1 MRRFFDSL
9 AFAVLAAAAFSAVAF
24 AEPHVKIEITSLYAG
39 GNQLSVTM
47 DIINDGDTDCTVTN
61 INMQNIEIWDN
72 EGNMNA
78 HFTIDNMNILV
89 EAQDFVTKTYNV
101 NLPNYVPH
109 EFIDP
114 GFKFRYS
121 VKWQTAQSGDDDD
134 GGNEEDDVF

>member
-1 MRRFFDSL
+1 MVKRV
-9 AFAVLAAAAFSAVAF
+9 FAVMVMLAALSAAAFAD
-24 AEPHVKIEITSLYAG
+24 PHIKIEITSIYAA

-78 HFTIDNMNILV
+78 HFTVDNMNILV

-101 NLPNYVPH
+101 PLPNYVPH

-114 GFKFRYS
+114 GFKFNYN
-121 VKWQTAQSGDDDD
+121 VKWRAAQGGDDDD
-134 GGNEEDDVF
+134 GDADGDDDAF

>member
-1 MRRFFDSL
+1 MVKRV
-9 AFAVLAAAAFSAVAF
+9 FAVIAMLVALSAAAFAD
-24 AEPHVKIEITSLYAG
+24 PHIKIEITSLYAG

-78 HFTIDNMNILV
+78 HFTVDNMNILV
-89 EAQDFVTKTYNV
+89 EAQDFVTKTYDV
-101 NLPNYVPH
+101 PLPNYVPH

-114 GFKFRYS
+114 GFKFKYS
-121 VKWQTAQSGDDDD
+121 VKWRAAQGGGDDD
-134 GGNEEDDVF
+134 EDDGDDDSF